1 MDCPECGT
9 ETLAFPVPDDL
20 GRYLPGEDPGAA
32 LCPRCLTVKP
42 VADPPDV
49 APDFDAVGSS
59 FPDGDAA
66 VPTALLLALLPSL
79 ATYREELSELLVEI
93 ERAGTDPLLVLDRLA
108 DDPEIDATID
118 LRRRR
123 RQLEQLL

>member
-9 ETLAFPVPDDL
+9 ETIDFPVPEEL
-20 GRYLPGEDPGAA
+20 ARYLPGDDSGAT
-32 LCPRCLTVKP
+32 LCPHCLTVQP
-42 VADPPDV
+42 LAD
-49 APDFDAVGSS
+49 APSSTPSFDGVPTA
-59 FPDGDAA
+59 FPDGEAA
-66 VPTALLLALLPSL
+66 VPMALVFALLPSL
-79 ATYREELSELLVEI
+79 ATYREELSELLLVV

-108 DDPEIDATID
+108 DDPAVDPAID